1 MLSNQNSLIDGNDVK
16 PGKFNKTATAATNT
30 KSANSTA
37 KTATTIIKFLSYAN
51 YRKFFKWR
59 YQCSDM
65 QKFVKFL
72 LPIFILVNMLPFL
85 YAGESLYFILFDSK
99 I

>member
-1 MLSNQNSLIDGNDVK
+1 MPLNDFPNDGNCGDVST
-16 PGKFNKTATAATNT
+16 GSQSAANPT
-30 KSANSTA
+30 KS
-37 KTATTIIKFLSYAN
+37 KPTATTEIERRTAIIKFLSYAN

-59 YQCSDM
+59 YQSSDM

-85 YAGESLYFILFDSK
+85 YAGE
-99 I
+99 